1 MRALY
6 PLALSLAIFGSAAGA
21 QQNSDR
27 DYLTALLEDNLS
39 GAGRQVTITGF
50 TGALSS
56 VASIDTLTIADDQ
69 GIWLSLHGVAL
80 DWSRA
85 ALLRGEISVNA
96 LTAKEIV
103 LDRIPLTPQSTL
115 PSPEAGQFQL
125 PELPVS
131 IDIGRLAADRIVIGK
146 AVLGQAIEAEL
157 DAALSLIDGEGVID
171 LTLQRKD
178 SGPDGLLALDARYS
192 NADQRLSID
201 LNAQEGAGG
210 VATTLLGLPNAPA
223 VGLKIIGNG
232 PFSDFSADVSLIT
245 DNTPRLTGK
254 VQLLGKQGDATT
266 FTANLG
272 GDLAPLF
279 VPEYAAFFGNRIDL
293 NLNGARWPDGRID
306 LNRLSVNAAAISLN
320 GNASLLADGLP
331 IEVKLNGEIR
341 HPDGKPVLLPL
352 TTALPVRVGGV
363 ELMVQYDGR
372 ENAGWTADFQ
382 ITDFDRADFRAKTL
396 ALRGTGRIGRDNS
409 FDASVDVDA
418 AGLVPT
424 DPAIAQALGDRVK
437 GAFDLNWRQGDLSLS
452 ISKLAL
458 QGADFQLTGQGA
470 IEGLDTALQASGE
483 LTATFDDLARLS
495 GLAGRP
501 LSGAATITAT
511 GKVAA
516 LTGAFDVVANVS
528 GRDLGLGV
536 DQIDRALKGETTLVT
551 SVARTTDGTELRSF
565 SLRGAA
571 FSGDAVGRFASDGSD
586 VDATFD
592 ATDLSVLGAGYR
604 GSAKGSA
611 RLLGTFSKGEL
622 TVKAQANGLA
632 VGQKEADILLRGNSA
647 LDLIFDLKDGDL
659 KHGGAVVLRSA
670 RIDNPQVQATAL
682 GSPNSA
688 GQSFDLKARLANLAV
703 LLPEFPGSL
712 TVSGRAIKQANSLG
726 LEMNAVGPGGIDA
739 AVKGVISLETGQANM
754 TLNGRAQAAL
764 ANAFISPRSLS
775 GATTFDL
782 RLIGPVALSNLTGT
796 ARISGGRLADPNLG
810 FALKDIAGTA
820 NLRGELADVRL
831 TSNVTSGGTIEADGT
846 VGLGAPY
853 SSDIGIKVKSVTLRD
868 PNLYQSTLTGE
879 LSLRGP
885 IRGGA
890 QVSGRIALSDTE
902 LRVPSTGFG
911 SDGGLPDLRHV
922 NEPAP
927 VRETRARANQ
937 IGGEGAASNSGQG
950 QGYGLDIVVSAP
962 KRLFIR
968 GRGLD
973 AELGGE
979 LRLLGTTTDVSPSGS
994 FTLFRGRLNLLGKRL
1009 DLTEAVLQMQGELV
1023 PFVRIVADTQTDTA
1037 VVGIVIEGPATN
1049 PVVAFTSSPELPEEE
1064 VLAQLLFGQNLQT
1077 LSPLQALQMA
1087 NAVATL
1093 AGRGGEGIVG
1103 RLRRGFGLDNLD
1115 VKTDADGTA
1124 SLTAGKYLSET
1135 VYSEVTV
1142 DQVGKS
1148 QINLNLDISKD
1159 IKLRARAG
1167 SDGESG
1173 VGVFLEKDY

>member
-6 PLALSLAIFGSAAGA
+6 PLALTLAIFGSAAGA
-21 QQNSDR
+21 QQSDDR

-50 TGALSS
+50 RGALSS
-56 VASIDTLTIADDQ
+56 VASIDSLTIADDQ
-69 GIWLSLHGVAL
+69 GIWLSLEGVAL

-146 AVLGQAIEAEL
+146 AVMGQTIEAEL

-210 VATTLLGLPNAPA
+210 VATTLLGLPKAPA
-223 VGLKIIGNG
+223 VGLKISGNG
-232 PFSDFSADVSLIT
+232 PFSDFLADVSLTT
-245 DNTPRLTGK
+245 DNTPRLTGN

-306 LNRLSVNAAAISLN
+306 LDRLSINAAAISLN

-331 IEVKLNGEIR
+331 IEVKLNGNIR
-341 HPDGKPVLLPL
+341 HPEGKPVLLPL
-352 TTALPVRVGGV
+352 TSELPVRVGGV
-363 ELMVQYDGR
+363 DLMVQYDGR

-409 FDASVDVDA
+409 FNASVGVDA
-418 AGLVPT
+418 AGLAPT
-424 DPAIAQALGDRVK
+424 GPALAQALGDQIE
-437 GAFDLNWRQGDLSLS
+437 GAFDLNWRQGDQGLS
-452 ISKLAL
+452 ISNLAL
-458 QGADFQLTGQGA
+458 QGADFQLMGQGA
-470 IEGLDTALQASGE
+470 VEGLDTALQASGDV
-483 LTATFDDLARLS
+483 TATFDDLARLS

-501 LSGAATITAT
+501 LSGAATITTT

-528 GRDLGLGV
+528 SRDLGLSV

-551 SVARTTDGTELRSF
+551 SVARTTAGTELRSF
-565 SLRGAA
+565 SLRGTA
-571 FSGDAVGRFASDGSD
+571 FSADAKGRIATDGSE

-592 ATDLSVLGAGYR
+592 ATDLSVLGAGYK

-611 RLLGTFSKGEL
+611 RLSGTLSTGEM
-622 TVKAQANGLA
+622 TVKAQATSLA
-632 VGQKEADILLRGNSA
+632 VGQKEADTLLRGNSV
-647 LDLIFDLKDGDL
+647 LDLIFDLQD
-659 KHGGAVVLRSA
+659 GAVVMRSA

-682 GSPNSA
+682 GSPSAA
-688 GQSFDLKARLANLAV
+688 GQSFGLKARLANLAV

-712 TVSGRAIKQANSLG
+712 TVSGRAIRQADSLA
-726 LEMNAVGPGGIDA
+726 LDVNAAGPGGIDA
-739 AVKGVISLETGQANM
+739 AAKGVISLETGQANL

-775 GATTFDL
+775 GATAFDL
-782 RLIGPVALSNLTGT
+782 RLVGPIALTNLTGN

-820 NLRGELADVRL
+820 TLRGSLADVRL
-831 TSNVTSGGTIEADGT
+831 TSNVTSGGAIEAGGT
-846 VGLGAPY
+846 VGLSAPY
-853 SSDIGIKVKSVTLRD
+853 SSDIGIKLKSVTLRD

-885 IRGGA
+885 ITGGA
-890 QVSGRIALSDTE
+890 QIAGRIALSDTE

-911 SDGGLPDLRHV
+911 SDGGLPGLKHK

-927 VRETRARANQ
+927 VRETRARADQQNS
-937 IGGEGAASNSGQG
+937 EGAASNSGRG

-979 LRLLGTTTDVSPSGS
+979 LRLLGTTTNVSPSGS

-1124 SLTAGKYLSET
+1124 SLTAGKYLTEK

-1148 QINLNLDISKD
+1148 QINLNLDISND
-1159 IKLRARAG
+1159 IKLRARTG